1 MAPDEARLTDVPK
14 PRVRGGGTAAAAAS
28 RGGLLSA
35 LRDRHLG
42 LMLLAPSALTFLV
55 LLVFPLSYGI
65 YTSFLQRHVLEPEGV
80 WVGLDNYAWLLGNT
94 DFWRSLLI
102 SSFWAGATVGLQI
115 ILGTSVAL
123 LLHQPFKG
131 RSVVRG
137 LVLFPY
143 MMPVVSVVL
152 IWMLLYNALYGVVN
166 WLLVQAGIIGTPIA
180 WLSQPAS
187 AFWAVVFVGVWKY
200 FPFVVVIVL
209 ARLQVISQDLYE
221 AARIDGASAWSRFV
235 DITLPQLRDVL
246 LVVALLRTIFMFNN
260 FEIVFLLTGGG
271 PLQATMTLP
280 IMVYEQ
286 AFGVYELGRGSAI
299 AVVMFFIL
307 IAVMSVYF
315 TFLRK
320 END

>member
-1 MAPDEARLTDVPK
+1 
-14 PRVRGGGTAAAAAS
+14 
-28 RGGLLSA
+28 
-35 LRDRHLG
+35 
-42 LMLLAPSALTFLV
+42 
-55 LLVFPLSYGI
+55 
-65 YTSFLQRHVLEPEGV
+65 
-80 WVGLDNYAWLLGNT
+80 
-94 DFWRSLLI
+94 
-102 SSFWAGATVGLQI
+102 
-115 ILGTSVAL
+115 
-123 LLHQPFKG
+123 
-131 RSVVRG
+131 
-137 LVLFPY
+137 
-143 MMPVVSVVL
+143 
-152 IWMLLYNALYGVVN
+152 
-166 WLLVQAGIIGTPIA
+166 
-180 WLSQPAS
+180 
-187 AFWAVVFVGVWKY
+187 VVFVGVWKY

-299 AVVMFFIL
+299 AVVMFIIL

-315 TFLRK
+315 SFLRK

>member
-1 MAPDEARLTDVPK
+1 M
-14 PRVRGGGTAAAAAS
+14 
-28 RGGLLSA
+28 
-35 LRDRHLG
+35 
-42 LMLLAPSALTFLV
+42 
-55 LLVFPLSYGI
+55 
-65 YTSFLQRHVLEPEGV
+65 
-80 WVGLDNYAWLLGNT
+80 
-94 DFWRSLLI
+94 
-102 SSFWAGATVGLQI
+102 
-115 ILGTSVAL
+115 
-123 LLHQPFKG
+123 
-131 RSVVRG
+131 
-137 LVLFPY
+137 
-143 MMPVVSVVL
+143 
-152 IWMLLYNALYGVVN
+152 
-166 WLLVQAGIIGTPIA
+166 
-180 WLSQPAS
+180 SQPAS

-299 AVVMFFIL
+299 AVVMFIIL

-315 TFLRK
+315 SFLRK